1 MAALTTMAIVGAA
14 ALSQGYSAIQQ
25 RKGAKAQEKAIRD
38 QERKLRIQ
46 AENQQLVQGTNAEVA
61 EVELGRQDDTATKTP
76 AVREG
81 TAVAAAVGGL
91 RKRNSVGLGL

>member
-14 ALSQGYSAIQQ
+14 ALSQGYSALQQ

-38 QERKLRIQ
+38 QERRLKIE
-46 AENQQLVQGTNAEVA
+46 AENQGQIDATNTQVA
-61 EVELGRQDDTATKTP
+61 EVELGRQSTSSATP
-76 AVREG
+76 AVRDG
-81 TAVAAAVGGL
+81 TAVAASVGGL

>member
-14 ALSQGYSAIQQ
+14 ALSQGYSALQQ

-38 QERKLRIQ
+38 QERRLKIE
-46 AENQQLVQGTNAEVA
+46 AENQAAVTTTESPEAQVA
-61 EVELGRQDDTATKTP
+61 LGRESTTGVTP
-76 AVREG
+76 NAAVS
-81 TAVAAAVGGL
+81 AQVGGL